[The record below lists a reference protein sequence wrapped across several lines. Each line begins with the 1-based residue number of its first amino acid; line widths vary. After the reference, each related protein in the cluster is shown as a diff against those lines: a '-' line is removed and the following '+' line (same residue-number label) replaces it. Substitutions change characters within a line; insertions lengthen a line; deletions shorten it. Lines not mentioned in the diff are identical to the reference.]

1 MWLFNTHDVFIFQV
15 DFYEMVNLYTPKI
28 HRAMNMFNFLFRREK
43 HALRHYSF
51 LWEVMEETLN
61 GTNTKPRPV
70 FDTQGGINPT
80 TLKQLCLC
88 VLGREDVIMRL
99 AHKMSGDVSS
109 SESSFVEDDSAEDN
123 VVPYAH
129 VGYYERNT
137 LFNALLH
144 VSDIVIILSDVA
156 KDIIE
161 ELNLGHIQITNGNV
175 IPIDNSGA
183 DLTDTLSEVSSHSG
197 RSSRTPE
204 GQDDNPTNIFTH
216 TSGFCVRGTVGV
228 AANLRVD
235 MKLLSEEEPTQD
247 VSNFLKNMAVE
258 ICEDMTLLTAQHF
271 IDRDQPKRGTK
282 RCIEPDTL
290 QGENHQ
296 PVKRRNLSF
305 GKCPIM

>member
-1 MWLFNTHDVFIFQV
+1 M
-15 DFYEMVNLYTPKI
+15 
-28 HRAMNMFNFLFRREK
+28 
-43 HALRHYSF
+43 
-51 LWEVMEETLN
+51 
-61 GTNTKPRPV
+61 
-70 FDTQGGINPT
+70 
-80 TLKQLCLC
+80 
-88 VLGREDVIMRL
+88 
-99 AHKMSGDVSS
+99 
-109 SESSFVEDDSAEDN
+109 
-123 VVPYAH
+123 
-129 VGYYERNT
+129 
-137 LFNALLH
+137 
-144 VSDIVIILSDVA
+144 SDIVIILSDVA

-161 ELNLGHIQITNGNV
+161 ELNLGHIKITNGNV

-216 TSGFCVRGTVGV
+216 TSGFYVGSTVGV

-258 ICEDMTLLTAQHF
+258 ICEDMTLITAPHF
-271 IDRDQPKRGTK
+271 IDHDQPKRGTK

-290 QGENHQ
+290 QDESHQ
-296 PVKRRNLSF
+296 LVKRRNLSF

>member
-1 MWLFNTHDVFIFQV
+1 M
-15 DFYEMVNLYTPKI
+15 
-28 HRAMNMFNFLFRREK
+28 
-43 HALRHYSF
+43 
-51 LWEVMEETLN
+51 
-61 GTNTKPRPV
+61 
-70 FDTQGGINPT
+70 

-99 AHKMSGDVSS
+99 AHKMSGNVSS
-109 SESSFVEDDSAEDN
+109 SESSFVEDNSAEDN

-161 ELNLGHIQITNGNV
+161 ELNLGHIQITNENV

-204 GQDDNPTNIFTH
+204 GQDDTCNPTNIFTH
-216 TSGFCVRGTVGV
+216 TSGFCVCGTVGV

-258 ICEDMTLLTAQHF
+258 ICEYMTLLTAQRF
-271 IDRDQPKRGTK
+271 IDRDQPKRGMK